1 MSSLLHKE
9 EVYAVVGA
17 AMEVYNVL
25 GRGFHEPVYQEA
37 LELELADRKI
47 PFHPQHELRI
57 HYKHHLLE
65 QKYKPDFIAY
75 DKIVIEIKALDRL
88 TSTEDSQLL
97 NYLKATGMEVGILI
111 NFGAERDLQW
121 KRMVLT
127 KR

>member
-1 MSSLLHKE
+1 MSSLLNKE
-9 EVYAVVGA
+9 EVYSVVGA

-37 LELELADRKI
+37 LELELAGRQI
-47 PFHPQHELRI
+47 PFRPQHELRI

-75 DKIVIEIKALDRL
+75 DSIVIEIKALDHL
-88 TSTEDSQLL
+88 TSTEESQLI
-97 NYLKATGMEVGILI
+97 NYLKATGMEVGVLI
-111 NFGAERDLQW
+111 NFGAEKDLQW

-127 KR
+127 RR

>member
-1 MSSLLHKE
+1 MSSLLNKE
-9 EVYAVVGA
+9 EVYSVVGA

-37 LELELADRKI
+37 LELELADRQI
-47 PFHPQHELRI
+47 PFRPQHELRI

-75 DKIVIEIKALDRL
+75 DSIVIEIKALDRL
-88 TSTEDSQLL
+88 TSTEESQLI
-97 NYLKATGMEVGILI
+97 NYLKATGMEVGVLI
-111 NFGAERDLQW
+111 NFGAEKDLQW

-127 KR
+127 RR